1 MMMKQKCFYQI
12 DLLKVSVLSAVLKIS
27 MAMPAKS
34 VEQLIH
40 HLILKIQSRRRA
52 LFCIRPRRWVKGAL
66 AFLNVLPETGKTE
79 LFEVNSSG
87 GFGIAP

>member
-1 MMMKQKCFYQI
+1 VKKARQRLHSRLI
-12 DLLKVSVLSAVLKIS
+12 RLKHGLVDQRAI
-27 MAMPAKS
+27 
-34 VEQLIH
+34 
-40 HLILKIQSRRRA
+40 RRA

-66 AFLNVLPETGKTE
+66 AFLNVLPETGRTG

>member
-1 MMMKQKCFYQI
+1 MWKERLSGRSFF
-12 DLLKVSVLSAVLKIS
+12 VLIGCVKKARECLHSG
-27 MAMPAKS
+27 
-34 VEQLIH
+34 LIR
-40 HLILKIQSRRRA
+40 LRNGLVDQRAIRRA

-66 AFLNVLPETGKTE
+66 AFLNVLPETGRTE